1 MIQTIPTIK
10 FSDSGACFTQY
21 CHKIMSE
28 IKRADDGFSI
38 DMRWMDKVP
47 ARLARNPVYLKT
59 DMPEGTGL
67 DIFGAIPQ
75 PQPEACGKAIP
86 QAYGFRAGK
95 KNLNKAAQNNIE
107 NTGTGNQE

>member
-38 DMRWMDKVP
+38 DMRWMDSEKYRIVF
-47 ARLARNPVYLKT
+47 N
-59 DMPEGTGL
+59 
-67 DIFGAIPQ
+67 
-75 PQPEACGKAIP
+75 
-86 QAYGFRAGK
+86 
-95 KNLNKAAQNNIE
+95 
-107 NTGTGNQE
+107 